1 MQFLTED
8 EIQAAYQIAVANYA
22 NHKQPTNTLIVE
34 RCHQFNT
41 FLVRQI
47 ELAVRQKAAQQCL
60 AKNANGN
67 FAYDTREECAAG
79 ILNTNDF

>member
-1 MQFLTED
+1 MNFLTDD
-8 EIQAAYQIAVANYA
+8 EIQSAYQIAVANYA
-22 NHKQPTNTLIVE
+22 NHKPPTNTLVVE

-47 ELAVRQKAAQQCL
+47 ELAVRQKAANQCL

-67 FAYDTREECAAG
+67 FAYDTREECAEA
-79 ILNTNDF
+79 ILNTEEF